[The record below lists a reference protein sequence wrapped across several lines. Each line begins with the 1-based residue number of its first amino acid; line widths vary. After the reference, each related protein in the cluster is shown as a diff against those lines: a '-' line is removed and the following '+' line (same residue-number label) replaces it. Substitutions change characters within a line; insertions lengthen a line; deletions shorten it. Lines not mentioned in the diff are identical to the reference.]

1 MNQSPQSLTSG
12 RYKIYHIPGKKI
24 GCTTDIQKR
33 VVEAQGYKPGEYEIL
48 FETDNIEEASMAER
62 VLQKDLGYKVDRKPY
77 KDLFKKNMN
86 KYSSSDA
93 TTTFKISPKDI
104 DAAFL
109 ADLEIKN
116 NYGTFKLDSK
126 DKIDWVISNI
136 HNSQFG
142 PNSCY
147 VYNKAMAAAAE
158 FQTVKPATKEK
169 LYSHQ
174 DQFELIREWAK
185 ERGLYDKGDIKT
197 QLIKLYE
204 ESGELSQAILKDDK
218 AGIIDAIGDS
228 VVVLTNLAHLV
239 GTNIEDCI
247 QSAYDEISNRTGRM
261 INGTFVKDA

>member
-1 MNQSPQSLTSG
+1 METTLSKG
-12 RYKIYHIPGKKI
+12 KYKIYHIPGVKI
-24 GCTTDIQKR
+24 GCTTSIQR
-33 VVEAQGYKPGEYEIL
+33 RIIEAQGYKPGEFEIL
-48 FETDNIEEASMAER
+48 FETDNVAEASRVER
-62 VLQKDLGYKVDRKPY
+62 TLQEDLGYKVDRKLY
-77 KDLFKKNMN
+77 KDLFKKTMN
-86 KYSSSDA
+86 KHSSSPT
-93 TTTFKISPKDI
+93 TTTFKTSSKDL
-104 DAAFL
+104 DASFL
-109 ADLEIKN
+109 ADLEIKTQ
-116 NYGTFKLDSK
+116 YGTFKLDST
-126 DKIDWVISNI
+126 DKIDWVISNV

-142 PNSCY
+142 PSSCY
-147 VYNKAMAAAAE
+147 IYNKAMAEAGE
-158 FQTVKPATKEK
+158 FQTLEKPKEK

-239 GTNIEDCI
+239 GTDIEICI
-247 QSAYDEISNRTGRM
+247 KSAYDEISNRTGRM

>member
-1 MNQSPQSLTSG
+1 METILSKG
-12 RYKIYHIPGKKI
+12 KYKIYHIPGVKI
-24 GCTTDIQKR
+24 GCTTNIQKR
-33 VVEAQGYKPGEYEIL
+33 IIEAQGYKPGEFEIL
-48 FETDNIEEASMAER
+48 FETDNVAEASKVER
-62 VLQKDLGYKVDRKPY
+62 TLQKDLGYKVDRKLY
-77 KDLFKKNMN
+77 KDLFKKTMN
-86 KYSSSDA
+86 KHSSSPT
-93 TTTFKISPKDI
+93 TTTFKVSTKEL
-104 DAAFL
+104 DASFL
-109 ADLEIKN
+109 ADLKIETQ
-116 NYGTFKLDSK
+116 YGTFKLDST
-126 DKIDWVISNI
+126 DKIDWVISNV

-147 VYNKAMAAAAE
+147 IYNKAMAEAGE
-158 FQTVKPATKEK
+158 FQTLKPIAKEK

-204 ESGELSQAILKDDK
+204 ESGELSQAILKNDK

-239 GTNIEDCI
+239 GTDIEICI
-247 QSAYDEISNRTGRM
+247 KSAYDEISNRTGRM

>member
-104 DAAFL
+104 NAAFL

-158 FQTVKPATKEK
+158 FQKQKSNVDENVF
-169 LYSHQ
+169 
-174 DQFELIREWAK
+174 DLIRQWAY
-185 ERGLYDKGDIKT
+185 EKGITLNGDPKT

-204 ESGELSQAILKDDK
+204 ESGELSQGILKNNQED
-218 AGIIDAIGDS
+218 IIDAIGDC
-228 VVVLTNLAHLV
+228 VVVLTNLATLT
-239 GTNIEDCI
+239 GNRIEDCI

>member
-1 MNQSPQSLTSG
+1 MT
-12 RYKIYHIPGKKI
+12 YYIYHIPGKKI
-24 GCTTDIQKR
+24 GCTTNIQKR
-33 VVEAQGYKPGEYEIL
+33 VVETQGYKPGEYEIL
-48 FETDNIEEASMAER
+48 FETNNMEEASMAER

-77 KDLFKKNMN
+77 KDLFKKTMN
-86 KYSSSDA
+86 KHSSSAA
-93 TTTFKISPKDI
+93 TTTFKISSKEL

-109 ADLEIKN
+109 ADLEIKTQ
-116 NYGTFKLDSK
+116 YGTFKLDST

-147 VYNKAMAAAAE
+147 IYNKAMAEAGE
-158 FQTVKPATKEK
+158 FQTLSEEK
-169 LYSHQ
+169 LYSHH

-185 ERGLYDKGDIKT
+185 SRGIYDKGDPKT

-204 ESGELSQAILKDDK
+204 ESGELSQAILKNDK
-218 AGIIDAIGDS
+218 EGIIDAIGDS

-261 INGTFVKDA
+261 INGTFVKNA

>member
-1 MNQSPQSLTSG
+1 MT
-12 RYKIYHIPGKKI
+12 YYIYHIPGKKI
-24 GCTTDIQKR
+24 GCTTNVQKR
-33 VVEAQGYKPGEYEIL
+33 VVETQGYKPGEYEIL
-48 FETDNIEEASMAER
+48 FETNNMEEASMAER

-77 KDLFKKNMN
+77 KDLFKKTMS

-93 TTTFKISPKDI
+93 TTTFKISPKEI
-104 DAAFL
+104 NAKFL

-116 NYGTFKLDSK
+116 NYGTFKLDST

-136 HNSQFG
+136 NNSQFG
-142 PNSCY
+142 PDTCY
-147 VYNKAMAAAAE
+147 IYNKAMAEASA
-158 FQTVKPATKEK
+158 FQTLSEEK
-169 LYSHQ
+169 LYSHH

-204 ESGELSQAILKDDK
+204 ESGELSQAILKNDK
-218 AGIIDAIGDS
+218 EGIIDAIGDS

-247 QSAYDEISNRTGRM
+247 SFAYDEISNRTGKM